1 MSGLPAS
8 QPPAPMFELCDI
20 SVAYHGEAVLKN
32 VFLEIR
38 EGEQVV
44 IFGPSGAGKTTLL
57 RKLLELRP
65 DRTAFI
71 HQDYALVPQLSV
83 FHNVYSGSLD
93 QNGWFHNL
101 RNLIRPDLTDV
112 ANVEIVLAQI
122 GLGGRIWDTVSEMSG
137 GQQQRVAVARA
148 VYRGVNVILADE
160 PVASVDPQ
168 QSVAVLE
175 MLKDA
180 AETIVVALH
189 DVSLGLDS
197 FSHVIGLRAGRIE
210 FDLSAIDVTPS
221 LLDNL
226 YRPC

>member
-1 MSGLPAS
+1 MSALPAS
-8 QPPAPMFELCDI
+8 KSTAPIFSLNDI
-20 SVAYHGEAVLKN
+20 SIAYDGEAVLKN
-32 VFLEIR
+32 ITLEIR

-65 DRTAFI
+65 NRTAFI

-93 QNGWFHNL
+93 QNGWIHNL
-101 RNLIRPDLTDV
+101 RNLIRPDLDDV
-112 ANVEIVLAQI
+112 AKVETVLARI
-122 GLGGRIWDTVSEMSG
+122 GLDGRTWDTVSEMSG
-137 GQQQRVAVARA
+137 GQQQRIAVARA
-148 VYRGVNVILADE
+148 VYRGVDAILADE
-160 PVASVDPQ
+160 PVASVDPH
-168 QSVAVLE
+168 QSVAILK

-180 AETIVVALH
+180 AETVVVALH
-189 DVSLGLDS
+189 DVSLGLDA
-197 FSHVIGLRAGRIE
+197 FSRVIGLRAGRIE
-210 FDLSAIDVTPS
+210 FDLPAIDVTPI